1 MNTHD
6 GDKLRIYMQD
16 PSHAY
21 VNNLLA
27 ASSCTL
33 LVVALHF
40 TFSRETFNYW
50 TVMRCVQGTIA
61 GVVTVSA
68 AANDYSPQI
77 AIVLGCLGGIAF
89 YLISRQVFRSALED
103 YCNIIAI
110 HLVCAIL
117 GSTLAP
123 LCAARTDEDTLT
135 ILLSFSWQLICLV
148 ALLALVGTAMLLVFG
163 MLECCGIL
171 RNRSEC
177 LNHVRAN
184 AAISRGPPRSFL
196 QRLFFPDSGCLYL
209 QPNLVSDTKHGPSVG
224 SRSWQYQTEIDKLEE
239 GRPTGNKPNVNVKF
253 DGNVMKVQVPGK
265 ICKVTCFSLY
275 YLELFNINF
284 ALLQL

>member
-1 MNTHD
+1 MSTYD
-6 GDKLRIYMQD
+6 RDKFRIHTRD

-33 LVVALHF
+33 LIVALHF
-40 TFSRETFNYW
+40 ILNRETFNHW
-50 TVMRCVQGTIA
+50 TVMRCVQGTIV

-68 AANDYSPQI
+68 ATNDYSPQI

-89 YLISRQVFRSALED
+89 YLISRQIFRSSLED

-123 LCAARTDEDTLT
+123 LCIASTDENIVTL
-135 ILLSFSWQLICLV
+135 LLNFSWQLICLI
-148 ALLALVGTAMLLVFG
+148 ALLTLVGTAMLLVFG

-171 RNRSEC
+171 RNKSEC
-177 LNHVRAN
+177 LNHARAN
-184 AAISRGPPRSFL
+184 AAIDRGPPRSFL

-209 QPNLVSDTKHGPSVG
+209 QPSSISGTKHHPNVG
-224 SRSWQYQTEIDKLEE
+224 SRSWKYQTEIDKLEE
-239 GRPTGNKPNVNVKF
+239 GRPTGNKSNVNVKI
-253 DGNVMKVQVPGK
+253 DDNVMKVQVPGWFQSYSH
-265 ICKVTCFSLY
+265 FSSLS
-275 YLELFNINF
+275 LII
-284 ALLQL
+284 